1 MITQTNTSKQDN
13 FNKTHQ
19 SYYSTKNDSNIS
31 EIYRQEINIS
41 IWKRK
46 LNDSIEKSSAYVVK
60 KNPHLE
66 FSEVLEP
73 KNVENSLKSVIGK
86 NKEMSHFFEDVSY
99 LAFLFCELFDQKKYG

>member
-19 SYYSTKNDSNIS
+19 SYYSTENDSNIS

-46 LNDSIEKSSAYVVK
+46 LNDS
-60 KNPHLE
+60 LE
-66 FSEVLEP
+66 
-73 KNVENSLKSVIGK
+73 
-86 NKEMSHFFEDVSY
+86 
-99 LAFLFCELFDQKKYG
+99 